1 MTATPTSGLHIVAR
15 PGHPDFLDLPWDL
28 PLNRWRVDRL
38 VEVTRGVSRHVVR
51 FMNYDG
57 ALYAVK
63 ELPARVANREY
74 RMLRR
79 LDAEALP
86 AVEAVGVVE
95 REGLE
100 AALITRY
107 LDYSL
112 PYRALFTHR
121 RISVGA
127 GDGLEGR
134 LLDALAILLVRLHTA
149 GFFWGDCSL
158 NNTLFRR
165 DAGALAAYLVDAE
178 TSEWHPELTPGQRE
192 EDLDLTVLNV
202 AGGLTDVQAQLGLGP
217 DPDPFDTARD
227 LRRRYDR
234 LWAEVT
240 TEEPVVSGGGTVD
253 RHIIERRIRRL
264 NELGFDVDEIEFAPS
279 GDRLVLRARVVEA
292 GHHRRRLHSLTGL
305 DAQENQARSL
315 LNDLANYR
323 VAEERR
329 VGRALPETVVAHRWL
344 SEVFEPA
351 TAAIPDELRA
361 KLEPAEVFHEII
373 EHKWFLSEAAGR
385 DVGFAAAVDSYMR
398 SVLPAAPDELLIL
411 DDDDD
416 GVEGWIGFG

>member
-1 MTATPTSGLHIVAR
+1 MVARTTGLRIVAR

-28 PLNRWRVDRL
+28 PLVRWRVDRV

-51 FMNYDG
+51 FVDYDG

-86 AVEAVGVVE
+86 VVEAVGVVE

-121 RISVGA
+121 RSGA
-127 GDGLEGR
+127 GGRDGLEYR
-134 LLDALAILLVRLHTA
+134 LLDALAILLVRLHMA
-149 GFFWGDCSL
+149 GFYWGDCSL

-192 EDLDLTVLNV
+192 EDLDLTVINV
-202 AGGLTDVQAQLGLGP
+202 AGGLTDVQAQLGLDP
-217 DPDPFDTARD
+217 DPDPFDTAHD
-227 LRRRYDR
+227 LRRRYEG
-234 LWAEVT
+234 LWAELT
-240 TEEPVVSGGGTVD
+240 SEEAVVGSDGQVD
-253 RHIIERRIRRL
+253 RHAIERRMRRL
-264 NELGFDVDEIEFAPS
+264 NELGFDVDEIELAPS
-279 GDRLVLRARVVEA
+279 GDRLVLRANVVES

-315 LNDLANYR
+315 LNDLANHR
-323 VAEERR
+323 AAQERR
-329 VGRALPETVVAHRWL
+329 TGRPLPETVGAHRWL
-344 SEVFEPA
+344 AEVFERI
-351 TAAIPDELRA
+351 TAAIPAHLHA
-361 KLEPAEVFHEII
+361 KLEPVEVVHEII

-385 DVGFAAAVDSYMR
+385 DVGLDATIESYMR
-398 SVLPAAPDELLIL
+398 SVLPTVPDELLIL
-411 DDDDD
+411 DDDESWA
-416 GVEGWIGFG
+416 EGWIGYG